1 MKKVLFAI
9 LTALISITFVNS
21 QTTETVSDLMP
32 VASNI
37 GKFSER
43 LPAVRNRIINSDNL
57 KFEVAAEITNLPNNE
72 KELLLLFKQFTKK

>member
-1 MKKVLFAI
+1 
-9 LTALISITFVNS
+9 
-21 QTTETVSDLMP
+21 MP